1 MQSLDIISI
10 NLWNTLVSLANLLIL
25 FLAIKKF
32 LFAPVKKMLDA
43 RKAQIDESYEAAKNA
58 ELSALESKSAWDE
71 KMLTAQG
78 VADDIIKTATQNADK
93 RGDAIVSEAKE
104 RADYILRQS
113 EADAELERRK
123 AKDEIKYE
131 IVNISAA
138 LAEKMLSREINEK
151 DHASLIDSFI
161 DGIGE
166 E

>member
-58 ELSALESKSAWDE
+58 ELSALESKCAWDE

-93 RGDAIVSEAKE
+93 RGDAIVNEAKE
-104 RADYILRQS
+104 RADYILRQA